1 LSPRRRNG
9 GKGKTTPTTTTTT
22 TPELVC
28 VQEKNMTK
36 FFLQAVDSLKVLR
49 YYT

>member
-9 GKGKTTPTTTTTT
+9 GKGKTTPTTTK
-22 TPELVC
+22 ELVC
-28 VQEKNMTK
+28 VQEKNTTK

>member
-1 LSPRRRNG
+1 LSG
-9 GKGKTTPTTTTTT
+9 GTGKTIPTTTTTT
-22 TPELVC
+22 TELVC
-28 VQEKNMTK
+28 VKEKNMTK

>member
-9 GKGKTTPTTTTTT
+9 GKGKTTPTLTTK
-22 TPELVC
+22 ELVC
-28 VQEKNMTK
+28 VQEKNTTK

>member
-9 GKGKTTPTTTTTT
+9 GKGKTIPTTTTTR
-22 TPELVC
+22 ELVC
-28 VQEKNMTK
+28 VQEKNMIK

>member
-9 GKGKTTPTTTTTT
+9 GKGKTTTT
-22 TPELVC
+22 TPEIVC

>member
-9 GKGKTTPTTTTTT
+9 GKGKTTTK
-22 TPELVC
+22 ELVF

-36 FFLQAVDSLKVLR
+36 FFLQAVNSLKVLR